1 MDLHEI
7 YTYAY
12 FMTFMNKTETLA
24 AIPYNLKRF
33 LLEDCGIRLDIAYIY
48 TQTYPTF
55 FLNVFSTLKLTV
67 IEHKIETAFG
77 YLVIEQRHENFKLVE
92 NTIEEY

>member
-1 MDLHEI
+1 
-7 YTYAY
+7 
-12 FMTFMNKTETLA
+12 MTFMNKTETLK
-24 AIPYNLKRF
+24 AIPYDLKQF
-33 LLEDCGIRLDIAYIY
+33 LLIDCGLRLEVAYVY

-55 FLNVFSTLKLTV
+55 FLNVFSTLKLSV

-77 YLVIEQRHENFKLVE
+77 YLVIEQKQEIFKLVA